1 MLTQHNMAL
10 CYQKLG
16 VLDEC
21 AACLELCLKHLQQES
36 VHAYFHDESQ
46 PALKLKYLK
55 YKCKTHMQVCALYSQ
70 VHKHIDA
77 SRHANEAIQISHYL
91 IHDCESICA
100 YFTKELI

>member
-1 MLTQHNMAL
+1 M
-10 CYQKLG
+10 
-16 VLDEC
+16 
-21 AACLELCLKHLQQES
+21 
-36 VHAYFHDESQ
+36 HAYFHDEAQ

-77 SRHANEAIQISHYL
+77 SRHANEAIQISHFL

-100 YFTKELI
+100 YFTKELIQKKPLAEVSIISNIQHSLLQKTAVKLLPVF